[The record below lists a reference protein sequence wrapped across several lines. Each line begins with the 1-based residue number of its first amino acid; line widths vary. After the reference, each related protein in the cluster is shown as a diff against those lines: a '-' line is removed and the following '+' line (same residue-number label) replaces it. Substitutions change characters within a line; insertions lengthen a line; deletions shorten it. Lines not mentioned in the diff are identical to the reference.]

1 MVNLMPG
8 TRLVALALGSLAAAA
23 VIGSATAHRNP
34 ASETYRSAQA
44 MTYTLGSK
52 RAIGYFVVADG
63 KCQVTLM
70 ISEAVDAEL
79 AQPLSA
85 ARLRLSML
93 PGESAALD
101 SAEGETMQLTCGSGA
116 ETVVVKYG
124 PAERS

>member
-1 MVNLMPG
+1 MPG
-8 TRLVALALGSLAAAA
+8 TRLAALALGSVAAIAL
-23 VIGSATAHRNP
+23 IGSAMANRTP
-34 ASETYRSAQA
+34 VSDTYRAAQA
-44 MTYTLGSK
+44 MSYTLGTK
-52 RAIGYFVVADG
+52 RAIGYFVGADG

-70 ISEAVDAEL
+70 ISEAIDAEL

-116 ETVVVKYG
+116 ETVVVKFG